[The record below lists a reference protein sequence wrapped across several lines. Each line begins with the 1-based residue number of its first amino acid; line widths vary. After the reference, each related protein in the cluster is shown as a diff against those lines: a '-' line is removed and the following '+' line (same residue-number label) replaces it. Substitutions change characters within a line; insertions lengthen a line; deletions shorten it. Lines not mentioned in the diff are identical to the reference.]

1 MMVFF
6 VHILACNYFPK
17 QVQIQFPPKC
27 LVLTGFLSAL
37 FGRIG
42 CCLQQEEEE
51 EEEEEQVQ
59 VDRDQKNRLDPSNG

>member
-1 MMVFF
+1 
-6 VHILACNYFPK
+6 
-17 QVQIQFPPKC
+17 
-27 LVLTGFLSAL
+27 VLTGFLSAL

-51 EEEEEQVQ
+51 EEEQVQ